1 MKYIVIAIA
10 ILSIAGCSSDEKA
23 KKEAMMEMVK
33 NCAKP
38 PSVELTL
45 SQFGAEVKIHC
56 PEIGKPLFNGGAK

>member
-1 MKYIVIAIA
+1 MKCIVIAIA

-56 PEIGKPLFNGGAK
+56 PEVGRSIFNG